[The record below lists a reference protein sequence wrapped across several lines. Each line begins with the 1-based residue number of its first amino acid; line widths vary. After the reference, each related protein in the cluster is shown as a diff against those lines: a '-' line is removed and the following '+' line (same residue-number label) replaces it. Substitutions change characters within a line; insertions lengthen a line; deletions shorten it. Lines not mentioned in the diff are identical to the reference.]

1 MIRLEWTGVTLGM
14 DMNWHYRGTQFS
26 GRLVFALEHAKLSPG
41 QVLLRQSTLLAL
53 EEGMHTYDLGLGDQA
68 YKFRLPSDI
77 TICHTWGLYPP

>member
-1 MIRLEWTGVTLGM
+1 MIRLKWTGVTLGM

-53 EEGMHTYDLGLGDQA
+53 EAGMHTYDLGLGDQA
-68 YKFRLPSDI
+68 YKCRLPSERI
-77 TICHTWGLYPP
+77 NCITWGLYPP